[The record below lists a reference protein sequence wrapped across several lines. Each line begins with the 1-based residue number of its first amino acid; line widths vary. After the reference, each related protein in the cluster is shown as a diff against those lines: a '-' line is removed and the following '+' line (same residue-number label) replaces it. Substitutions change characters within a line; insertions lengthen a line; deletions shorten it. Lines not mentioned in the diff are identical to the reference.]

1 VDVPPGRIGILGPVE
16 LAGEALV
23 PLGGVKERCLLAA
36 LAVHCGEAISTGCL
50 VDALWAD
57 DPPRTAAKTLQNY
70 VLRVRRALTRAGGP
84 AIVTLPDG
92 YCLRAAPGVVDA
104 MLAESL
110 IGEGRRTMAGGDP
123 AGAARL
129 LRRALGLWRGP
140 ALGEFADRPFAAAE
154 ALRLEELREAA
165 LEDLFDAELALGR
178 HHEMVGGLEALVA
191 SGPLRERRWGQLMVA
206 LYRDGRQAEA
216 LDAFGRLRQVLRQ
229 DLGVDPGA
237 ELRHLHQAILQ
248 HSPELAWH
256 PQQRPREAALRGCF
270 GRAREMSRL
279 LARFDDAAAGRGGV
293 VLLAGEPGIGKSHAL
308 RQLAGAARGGSAVV
322 LAGRCV
328 EGAWVPPF
336 RPFAEAIAGYGEL
349 VSPGQ
354 LRADL
359 GLAGSALARIVPR
372 LSELL
377 PDLTAPPSLQPG
389 EERFRLLD
397 AAAQFFAAVSTRAAV
412 LLVLDDLQ
420 WADAGTAM
428 MMRHVARS
436 CGHRRFLIAGAYRT
450 TEVVTRDPLA
460 DVLGAMQAEAECT
473 VIGLQALGTEAIGR
487 LVAAEAGAPVSPS
500 LVTAIAAHTGGNPF
514 FAKEMIRHLLEER
527 ALAEDGSGA
536 LTASLPLVAVPEGV
550 RQVLAR
556 RCARLPARANRLA
569 EAASGFA
576 GPFLFP
582 VSAAAAGLGDRAAL
596 AALDELLAAGLIR
609 PGQAPER
616 YEFGHALV
624 RQAIYDTLSPSR
636 QARLHRR
643 LAQAL
648 QTARVRVPGC
658 AEPDEIVAQYAGS
671 RALPGAAAGVAVAL
685 EAADLAQAAGA
696 HETAVA
702 FLTTA
707 DLAGPE
713 HERLAMVRARLGLAL
728 AWALCFDEAVAAA
741 RIAAEQIAQGEGPL
755 AAAGYLAEVASALG
769 AAGSS
774 AHAWM
779 LAPAGLAY
787 AGSARDQAWAALTL
801 LALDRKEATDP
812 DYVGLPL
819 DQPRRRQAL
828 AILYRSPRVVSR
840 SVDLA
845 RYAVAAIYGRRDS
858 VPADAAHDPTV
869 LLYLL
874 GGLRPAVSLFEEA
887 AEQARARGELARE
900 VHCRA
905 SIARAL
911 AASGDLDDARAA
923 LAQARDLA
931 SRIPDGSWSWERIH
945 VEGALDALT
954 MASGEDW
961 AGMLAVFGELV
972 STQDPVPRWAR
983 APMSAGCA
991 RTAAHLGRPEQAMAL
1006 LALPVRALAQAPAWA
1021 LNYTRTACDTAE
1033 TLWLLDRRDHL
1044 RPVEAALRDKALP
1057 ADFRFPAM
1065 DLRLSLARLCAID
1078 GRPDEAA
1085 HWFGQ
1090 ARAALEEQGA
1100 RPLRAITDFD
1110 EALMHTRLE
1119 RHASARPLLEAAA
1132 GQFQRIGMTG
1142 WLRRA
1147 GQVAALVS

>member
-359 GLAGSALARIVPR
+359 GLAGSAPARIVPR

-616 YEFGHALV
+616 YEFGHALG

-945 VEGALDALT
+945 VERALDALT